1 MSYVLI
7 NGKRYYKDDRT
18 GETTRDN
25 VSQADQRARK
35 NQQMAGRSSAAV
47 NRNRTAHAR
56 TRRKAVIVCIVI
68 AMFIAAFFYK
78 YSHTSSE
85 EQAAGKYMNAEQTQE
100 IITGGEISYEIF

>member
-25 VSQADQRARK
+25 VSQAVADRRA
-35 NQQMAGRSSAAV
+35 QQMAGRSSAAV

-78 YSHTSSE
+78 YSHTSSA

>member
-25 VSQADQRARK
+25 VSQAVAQK
-35 NQQMAGRSSAAV
+35 TQQMAGRSSAAV

-68 AMFIAAFFYK
+68 AMLIAAFFYK
-78 YSHTSSE
+78 YSHTSSA
-85 EQAAGKYMNAEQTQE
+85 EQTAGKYMNAEQTQE
-100 IITGGEISYEIF
+100 ITTGGEISYEIF

>member
-25 VSQADQRARK
+25 VSQAVADQRARK

-56 TRRKAVIVCIVI
+56 TR
-68 AMFIAAFFYK
+68 AFFYK